1 VNDNLQV
8 SLNND
13 RNQKRSERHMNKSSG
28 KYERHLIE
36 DDWSPANSELNAAAT
51 ISTDYN
57 QLAAAAAGTRLH
69 LTASQHHV

>member
-1 VNDNLQV
+1 
-8 SLNND
+8 
-13 RNQKRSERHMNKSSG
+13 MNKSSG